1 MRRKEP
7 AERAV
12 ARGEKKSRRR
22 EKEQREK
29 CKNVFHYT
37 RSVYKN
43 IATGFSASCS
53 PLDARRHRFKKYE
66 CVSRAPLCISFLS
79 SFLFASLVLSYDS
92 GGKNNEKEK
101 GCQARQDNRKICSFC
116 FQIFCLKFLIDI
128 VHGCRDGLCVV
139 Y

>member
-12 ARGEKKSRRR
+12 AREEGKSRRR

-43 IATGFSASCS
+43 IATGFSESCS
-53 PLDARRHRFKKYE
+53 PLDARRHRCKKYE
-66 CVSRAPLCISFLS
+66 CVSRVPLCISFFS
-79 SFLFASLVLSYDS
+79 SLLFVSLVLSYVSD
-92 GGKNNEKEK
+92 GQNNEEEK
-101 GCQARQDNRKICSFC
+101 DCQALQDKGRYAPSVF
-116 FQIFCLKFLIDI
+116 KFPA
-128 VHGCRDGLCVV
+128 
-139 Y
+139 